1 MRVPDF
7 YGAPLAVEYLQ
18 GPRAWRGRLRAG
30 PGPGVE
36 VHAGSFIRQR
46 RIVLDSTLLRQPAE
60 HRRILVHELFHFAW
74 VRLGT
79 PDRESWAAL
88 LARELSARA
97 RGDLGWSAELA
108 KSRLRAGDSTANH
121 TRWRRYLSE
130 AFCDTAAWL
139 FAGIPR
145 HGEFTLAT
153 RHRNARREW
162 FRSLLARRPEL
173 PL

>member
-1 MRVPDF
+1 MRLPDLS
-7 YGAPLAVEYLQ
+7 GAPISIEYLDD
-18 GPRAWRGRLRAG
+18 PRAWRGRLRSG

-36 VHAGSFIRQR
+36 VHAGSFIRGR
-46 RIVLDSTLLRQPAE
+46 RIMLDSALLRSPAE

-74 VRLGT
+74 VRLGA
-79 PDRESWAAL
+79 PNRESWAAL
-88 LARELSARA
+88 LSRESAARA

-108 KSRLRAGDSTANH
+108 KSRLRPADRAANH

-139 FAGIPR
+139 FAGVR
-145 HGEFTLAT
+145 AHSEFTLAR
-153 RHRNARREW
+153 RHRLARRAW
-162 FRSLLARRPEL
+162 FAGLLARRPVL